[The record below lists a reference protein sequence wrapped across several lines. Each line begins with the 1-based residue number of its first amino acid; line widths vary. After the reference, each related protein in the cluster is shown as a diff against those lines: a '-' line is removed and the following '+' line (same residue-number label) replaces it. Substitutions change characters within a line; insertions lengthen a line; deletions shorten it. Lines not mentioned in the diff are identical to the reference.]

1 MDVDAMPD
9 GATYFS
15 KFYVCL
21 KGVKDG
27 WIKGCRRVIGL
38 DGCFLKGVCRGQLLS
53 VVGRDANNHIYPLAW
68 GVVAVES
75 KETWKWFVDL
85 ILDDIEMGNRHGL
98 TLISDQHKVMIL
110 YTLFI

>member
-1 MDVDAMPD
+1 M
-9 GATYFS
+9 
-15 KFYVCL
+15 YVL

-38 DGCFLKGVCRGQLLS
+38 DGCFLKGVCRGQLLAAI
-53 VVGRDANNHIYPLAW
+53 GRDANNHIYPLAW
-68 GVVAVES
+68 AEVVVES

-85 ILDDIEMGNRHGL
+85 LLDDIGMENGQGL

-110 YTLFI
+110 SSLFI